1 MSQTSNT
8 LNPLKKTGTRTAN
21 PDQSDVKADMFEL
34 VARPINSVLD
44 RVSRYLS
51 YTGAYIT
58 FLMAL
63 GMVIDLISRFI
74 FNRPLNAMIEYQT
87 FMLVIMGFFSMAY
100 TMLQDEHVSVDIIS
114 AKLPDHV
121 NHFLHSI
128 FSVWGAFTFAIMS
141 WQNFIR
147 AGEAFSRDEV
157 ADVSGIPFSLL
168 YFVVGLGTLLLALV
182 LLMNIFKH
190 LSNLYRHY
198 RSYTTMLGMIVMI
211 VLISVVGLGSA
222 PILKW
227 IFGDLSPT
235 AVGVLYISFM
245 MIMLLFGFPVAFSM
259 AFTGLSGLF
268 YLAGGDVAV
277 NITKMNTY
285 DAVAH
290 YFYCVIPFFL
300 LMGFLVLHAGI
311 GTKLYNTGA
320 KLFGRLPGGLA
331 IGTIFGCGGFA
342 AICGESVA
350 SAATMGSVS
359 LPEMKR
365 FKYDDSLAT
374 GSVAAGGTLG
384 ILIPPSIGFIV
395 YGIITEESIGKLFM
409 AGIIPGIIL
418 TLGFAVAIYIQ
429 CKINPTLAPKAPKT
443 TVSETLLSI
452 KDVWH
457 VALLF
462 LVVIGGI
469 YSGVI
474 TPTEAGGIGA
484 IGALIIS
491 IFSPGFTR
499 HKFFESLRQAT
510 QMSAMVFTILIG
522 VSLLGYFI
530 ALTDIPL
537 NFANYLKS
545 IDVSRYVIFVLI
557 LALYLVLGMLMNI
570 IPMMMLTLPILF
582 PTVIALGFDPI
593 WFGVIMVIMMEMGQ
607 ITPPIGLNVF
617 VIHGVAK
624 KYEIPMATIF
634 RGIIPFIIVEVI
646 VIFLLTLFPEIVLFL
661 PEGMDVLAP
670 ID

>member
-1 MSQTSNT
+1 
-8 LNPLKKTGTRTAN
+8 
-21 PDQSDVKADMFEL
+21 
-34 VARPINSVLD
+34 
-44 RVSRYLS
+44 
-51 YTGAYIT
+51 
-58 FLMAL
+58 
-63 GMVIDLISRFI
+63 
-74 FNRPLNAMIEYQT
+74 
-87 FMLVIMGFFSMAY
+87 
-100 TMLQDEHVSVDIIS
+100 
-114 AKLPDHV
+114 
-121 NHFLHSI
+121 
-128 FSVWGAFTFAIMS
+128 
-141 WQNFIR
+141 
-147 AGEAFSRDEV
+147 
-157 ADVSGIPFSLL
+157 
-168 YFVVGLGTLLLALV
+168 
-182 LLMNIFKH
+182 
-190 LSNLYRHY
+190 
-198 RSYTTMLGMIVMI
+198 
-211 VLISVVGLGSA
+211 
-222 PILKW
+222 
-227 IFGDLSPT
+227 
-235 AVGVLYISFM
+235 
-245 MIMLLFGFPVAFSM
+245 
-259 AFTGLSGLF
+259 
-268 YLAGGDVAV
+268 
-277 NITKMNTY
+277 
-285 DAVAH
+285 
-290 YFYCVIPFFL
+290 
-300 LMGFLVLHAGI
+300 
-311 GTKLYNTGA
+311 
-320 KLFGRLPGGLA
+320 
-331 IGTIFGCGGFA
+331 
-342 AICGESVA
+342 
-350 SAATMGSVS
+350 
-359 LPEMKR
+359 
-365 FKYDDSLAT
+365 
-374 GSVAAGGTLG
+374 
-384 ILIPPSIGFIV
+384 
-395 YGIITEESIGKLFM
+395 
-409 AGIIPGIIL
+409 
-418 TLGFAVAIYIQ
+418 LGFAVAIYIQ
-429 CKINPTLAPKAPKT
+429 CKLNPALAPKAPKT

-646 VIFLLTLFPEIVLFL
+646 VIFVLTLFPEIVLFL